1 MAADLTPP
9 LVVFVFAFACGL
21 ALLFCLVLLAKSL
34 RANGGRM
41 TEALVA
47 DRPAVAQSGAG
58 GLIWTIRGL
67 AVTKALAMI
76 TFALMLSEAL

>member
-1 MAADLTPP
+1 MAADLTPA

-21 ALLFCLVLLAKSL
+21 ALLFCLALLARSL
-34 RANGGRM
+34 RASGGRV

-47 DRPAVAQSGAG
+47 NRPAVAQSGAG

-67 AVTKALAMI
+67 AVTKALAMVA
-76 TFALMLSEAL
+76 FALMLSEAL